1 MPSKYPI
8 LKPNEIIGKYTVES
22 KARLS
27 VQTEYPGFY
36 YAPPTPINR
45 RFR

>member
-27 VQTEYPGFY
+27 VQTETGL
-36 YAPPTPINR
+36 N
-45 RFR
+45 